1 MRRPR
6 GVRSLLPASV
16 PKENSSGGAA
26 HPGAGNGASGE
37 VRHEETAAAE
47 MADAAARAEPA
58 VDGAQQPGGEA
69 NADRR
74 RSRRRAAEP
83 AADAAVTVEPAPD
96 FDLPYRVVFAVCTT
110 DTVAVYDTGADA
122 PVAFVSGLHY
132 ATITDAAWSP
142 CGLKLVVSSSDGY
155 CSALT
160 FTEAELGRALAP
172 EEVPEHIAHVLPER
186 RVKSAEE
193 RARRAAEAAKAAAER
208 SAAAR
213 RAGGDRD
220 RGGGRAQEDR
230 APGARRSPPTGP
242 RGSRPRR

>member
-1 MRRPR
+1 M
-6 GVRSLLPASV
+6 
-16 PKENSSGGAA
+16 
-26 HPGAGNGASGE
+26 
-37 VRHEETAAAE
+37 
-47 MADAAARAEPA
+47 
-58 VDGAQQPGGEA
+58 
-69 NADRR
+69 
-74 RSRRRAAEP
+74 
-83 AADAAVTVEPAPD
+83 
-96 FDLPYRVVFAVCTT
+96 CTT

-193 RARRAAEAAKAAAER
+193 RARRARTWVDISCGEVLAAHGDRVAQARKARTEVTAAAGEPKGIAPQAVTAAAGEPKRIAPQAVTADGPERVLPTPVEPAGSSRPNPRSRRERPLPSGGRGGQMLKLAKAR
-208 SAAAR
+208 I
-213 RAGGDRD
+213 
-220 RGGGRAQEDR
+220 
-230 APGARRSPPTGP
+230 APTPM
-242 RGSRPRR
+242 